1 MRLRLTHPPP
11 MPPTAVVLSIDVDP
25 FAEIFWLP
33 LFPHIYMPLNTA
45 EIKRE
50 RKREEEKKIY

>member
-1 MRLRLTHPPP
+1 

-25 FAEIFWLP
+25 YAEIFWLP

-50 RKREEEKKIY
+50 RKREEEEEKKIY